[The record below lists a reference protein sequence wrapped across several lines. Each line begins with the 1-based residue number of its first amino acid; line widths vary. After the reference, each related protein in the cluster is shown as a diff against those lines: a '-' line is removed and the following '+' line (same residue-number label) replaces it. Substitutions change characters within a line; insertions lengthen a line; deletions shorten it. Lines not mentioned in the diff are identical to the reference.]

1 MATIAQIVAQ
11 IRTAVF
17 GKDVRENIAQGIEKC
32 YDDVEDLVL
41 VQADQPPVSSNN
53 KIWLKP
59 TGEEY
64 VVFTSDDVA
73 TVSETMSYLNS

>member
-41 VQADQPPVSSNN
+41 VQANQPPVSSNN

>member
-1 MATIAQIVAQ
+1 MATIDQIVAQ

-32 YDDVEDLVL
+32 YDHVEDLV
-41 VQADQPPVSSNN
+41 
-53 KIWLKP
+53 
-59 TGEEY
+59 
-64 VVFTSDDVA
+64 DVA

>member
-41 VQADQPPVSSNN
+41 VQADQPPISSNN
-53 KIWLKP
+53 RIWLKP

-64 VVFTSDDVA
+64 VVFTTDDVA

>member
-41 VQADQPPVSSNN
+41 VQANQPPVSSNN

-64 VVFTSDDVA
+64 VVFTADDVA
-73 TVSETMSYLNS
+73 TVSETISYLNS

>member
-1 MATIAQIVAQ
+1 MATISQIVAQ

-64 VVFTSDDVA
+64 VVFTTDDVA
-73 TVSETMSYLNS
+73 TVSETISYLNS

>member
-41 VQADQPPVSSNN
+41 VQAEQPPVSSNN

-64 VVFTSDDVA
+64 VVFTVDDVA
-73 TVSETMSYLNS
+73 TVSETISYLNS

>member
-41 VQADQPPVSSNN
+41 VQANQPPVSSNN

-64 VVFTSDDVA
+64 VVFTTDDVA
-73 TVSETMSYLNS
+73 TVSETISYLNS